1 MRGNEFTDSLERKAW
16 GIKLPSAYRDKLGPA
31 PIIATGSREEAEAM
45 ALRIEYVLQQGEG
58 YTRAERRRLWAMHR
72 KWARRAQGADARY
85 EVVGNRQGGLS
96 KGERKQVSL
105 RSLAIKMLEDTTR
118 ERQRVRTARGDGEP
132 LRVYSPG
139 SKLQG

>member
-1 MRGNEFTDSLERKAW
+1 MRGNEFNDRLERKAW
-16 GIKLPSAYRDKLGPA
+16 GIKLPSAYRDRLGPA
-31 PIIATGSREEAEAM
+31 PIIATGSRGEAEAM

-58 YTRAERRRLWAMHR
+58 YTRAERRRLWAMYR
-72 KWARRAQGADARY
+72 KWYRRAHGLDSRY

-96 KGERKQVSL
+96 KE
-105 RSLAIKMLEDTTR
+105 ER
-118 ERQRVRTARGDGEP
+118 ERVTLRDAAIRMMEEALSEGQRIRTARGDGEP